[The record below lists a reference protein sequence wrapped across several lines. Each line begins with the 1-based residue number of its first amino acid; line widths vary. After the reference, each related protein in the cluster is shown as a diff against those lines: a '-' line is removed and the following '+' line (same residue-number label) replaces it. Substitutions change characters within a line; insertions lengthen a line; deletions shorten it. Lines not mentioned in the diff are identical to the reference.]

1 MFEKLS
7 QSSSNNQAVTSYLS
21 HYQSIYQHIKSTSDL
36 ITFLNWY
43 ATDDIT
49 KQLEA
54 LYKWLLAHP
63 DSDTNIHRKLTAS
76 DELIVKHI
84 DQITFIEFTFSTKN
98 KKKHLLC
105 NSNQNSIQINEISQY
120 QTDKIQT
127 SETKLNE
134 IGKIGEL
141 LLRFNQ
147 NKETL
152 KSVSINSNTK
162 DEIIRSKKLT
172 ATSENLHLYHQ
183 YLLKLSLNQY
193 HKQVQ
198 QQKCTQTF
206 GVREGKQVEEAK
218 QREITVFF
226 RPLGITSQ
234 RYKVTESSTHIFNSN
249 D

>member
-1 MFEKLS
+1 MFEILR

-43 ATDDIT
+43 ATDEIT

-63 DSDTNIHRKLTAS
+63 ESDTNIHRKLAAS

-84 DQITFIEFTFSTKN
+84 DQTTFIEFTFSTKN
-98 KKKHLLC
+98 KKKHPPC
-105 NSNQNSIQINEISQY
+105 NTNQNLIQINEISQY

-134 IGKIGEL
+134 IRGKIGEL

-147 NKETL
+147 NKETS
-152 KSVSINSNTK
+152 KSVSINSNIK
-162 DEIIRSKKLT
+162 EEIIRLKKLT

-183 YLLKLSLNQY
+183 YLLKSRLNQF

-206 GVREGKQVEEAK
+206 GIQEGKQAEEAK

-234 RYKVTESSTHIFNSN
+234 RYKVTESTHIFNSN